1 MKHLFFLFV
10 GLFAVYET
18 LKAFCCKKLYTH
30 RREYRLLVKK
40 DDKSLIEAF
49 FKAHPKVTLASIF
62 DLGELIMCIS
72 GLMTSQWILFISVML
87 LSISRF
93 QRLGSWAVCIDCAI
107 TTLIYLFAIIN
118 TYHLHIEL
126 FTL

>member
-1 MKHLFFLFV
+1 MKHFFYLFV
-10 GLFAVYET
+10 GLFAVYEI
-18 LKAFCCKKLYTH
+18 LKAFSCKKLYA
-30 RREYRLLVKK
+30 RRKEYRMLVKK
-40 DDKSLIEAF
+40 DDQSLIEAF
-49 FKAHPKVTLASIF
+49 LKAHPILTLVSIF

-93 QRLGSWAVCIDCAI
+93 QRLGSWAVCIDGII

-118 TYHLHIEL
+118 AYHLHIEL